1 MIVVG
6 LGNPGKDYEETLHNC
21 GFSVM
26 DKLSESLGK
35 KLTKIECSALTCVT
49 QIAGE
54 KVVLAKPLTYM
65 NNSGEA
71 VKSLLKKY
79 QMKAQDLIVIYDDI
93 DIPRYS
99 VRVRLSGS
107 AGTHNGMRSIV
118 DAVATENFI
127 RIRIGVGKNE
137 HDLKDYVLSRIA
149 NEDRPRF
156 DEVFKKAAQLVDNF
170 LRDGD
175 TEKLMSDSGKTR
187 AQTCSSAVAGG
198 FLIVTG
204 VFAVRC
210 IE

>member
-6 LGNPGKDYEETLHNC
+6 LGNPGKEYEDTLHNC

-35 KLTKIECSALTCVT
+35 KLMKIECSALTCVT

-54 KVVLAKPLTYM
+54 KVILAKPLTYM

-71 VKSLLKKY
+71 VKSLLKRY
-79 QMKAQDLIVIYDDI
+79 DMKPQDLIVIYDDI
-93 DIPRYS
+93 DIPRYT

-118 DAVATENFI
+118 SCLGTENFT
-127 RIRIGVGKNE
+127 RIRIGIGRNE
-137 HDLKDYVLSRIA
+137 HNLADYVLSHIGT
-149 NEDRPRF
+149 EDRPRF
-156 DEVFKKAAQLVDNF
+156 DELFLKAARLVENY

-175 TEKLMSDSGKTR
+175 TEKLMRDGNNIK
-187 AQTCSSAVAGG
+187 
-198 FLIVTG
+198 
-204 VFAVRC
+204 
-210 IE
+210 